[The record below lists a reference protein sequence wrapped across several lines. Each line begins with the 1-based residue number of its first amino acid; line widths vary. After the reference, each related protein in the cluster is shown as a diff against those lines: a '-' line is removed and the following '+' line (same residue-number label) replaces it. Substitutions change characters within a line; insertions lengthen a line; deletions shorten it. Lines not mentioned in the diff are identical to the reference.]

1 MSFREFWD
9 SIHGAIAELMGL
21 NEFDED
27 DLNNLNNL

>member
-21 NEFDED
+21 NEFEN
-27 DLNNLNNL
+27 DLKE